1 MTNSTMKKLTLFTFL
16 LLILNQAYSQD
27 MITTSSDKVIKA
39 KVVEVTSESVKYK
52 KFDNP
57 DGPTYT
63 VNLSEIKKIK
73 YANGDEDVFEPKAT
87 AKASSSTEGSTSN
100 EGKETPA
107 IFKGKFDTEN
117 EETHDY
123 LEAIAKNA
131 GTRLLEKCAGH
142 MDNYTVEIFW
152 DQTYRDDVEGV
163 INLAIIVKWDKGLT
177 NKQRW
182 IRGMV
187 KVDKLGK
194 KIWSYQSDSG
204 IIFSGCAKTMQEL

>member
-1 MTNSTMKKLTLFTFL
+1 MKKIALFTFL
-16 LLILNQAYSQD
+16 LFIINQAYSQD
-27 MITTSSDKVIKA
+27 LITTTSNKEIKA

-73 YANGDEDVFEPKAT
+73 YTNGDEDVFEPKSA
-87 AKASSSTEGSTSN
+87 AKTSSSNDGNTSN
-100 EGKETPA
+100 EGKDTPA
-107 IFKGKFDTEN
+107 IFKGKFDTGN

-163 INLAIIVKWDKGLT
+163 INLAIIVKWDKGLA

-204 IIFSGCAKTMQEL
+204 IVFSGCAKTLHEL